1 MCLQCIVHSIPRLTS
16 LYDIDDFQLN
26 DIRMSVERRIVELET
41 ANRLLEQK
49 NAELVEFK
57 EKSEARAEE
66 SEKDMKELQSQ
77 VSLR

>member
-1 MCLQCIVHSIPRLTS
+1 
-16 LYDIDDFQLN
+16 
-26 DIRMSVERRIVELET
+26 MSVERRIVELET

-77 VSLR
+77 IQHLQSVNEEGFRKAVAKQDSDNKKV